1 MIYYFNGELA
11 VRAIVDEIRS
21 GDALGFYCPITWV
34 ELLCYPGLSEIEA
47 NQIRQ
52 DTVGEPCSRF
62 INRYAETSIL
72 RRAGAIYDIRAA

>member
-1 MIYYFNGELA
+1 MKF
-11 VRAIVDEIRS
+11 S
-21 GDALGFYCPITWV
+21 
-34 ELLCYPGLSEIEA
+34 SENDSVTEPVGVSYK
-47 NQIRQ
+47 RP